1 VIMCDTADPGKEPMT
16 ATQRSFRLPAELD
29 EELTKQAAKLE
40 RSRSWLIVEALKLYL
55 KKKS

>member
-1 VIMCDTADPGKEPMT
+1 MT
-16 ATQRSFRLPAELD
+16 ATQRSFRLPTELD
-29 EELTKQAAKLE
+29 EELTKRAAKLE